1 MSKLAVSLDKIMP
14 PDSEEPKSKSQ
25 IKREIAALKELGKQ
39 LVALSRKNL
48 IEMPLPENLMN
59 AILAAKTFKREVL
72 RRQLQ
77 HIAGLLGRENVDV
90 EEIYRALHELSLP
103 HKKEVQAMHDVERW
117 RDSLIAGDDVL
128 INDLVSRYAS
138 ADRQQLRQLVR
149 NARREQQKNNPP
161 KSSRVLYQYLMGLL
175 SGN

>member
-1 MSKLAVSLDKIMP
+1 MP

-48 IEMPLPENLMN
+48 MAIPLPENLMD

-77 HIAGLLGRENVDV
+77 HIAGILDHGDVDV
-90 EEIYRALHELSLP
+90 EAIYRALHELSLP
-103 HKKEVQAMHDVERW
+103 HKKEVQTMHEVERW
-117 RDSLIAGDDVL
+117 RDTLIAGDDAL
-128 INDLVSRYAS
+128 INDLVHRYVN

-149 NARREQQKNNPP
+149 NARREQQHNSPP
-161 KSSRVLYQYLMGLL
+161 KSSRALYQYLMGLQ